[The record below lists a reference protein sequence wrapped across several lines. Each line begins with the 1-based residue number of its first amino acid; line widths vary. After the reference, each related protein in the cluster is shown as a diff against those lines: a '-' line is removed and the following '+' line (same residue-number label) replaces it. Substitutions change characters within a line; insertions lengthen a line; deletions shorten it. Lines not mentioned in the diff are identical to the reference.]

1 MRTIAYDFKQA
12 VKEANEWYTPE
23 ELSTMLK
30 DAALKLAEAIQDFPE
45 EVCAMQIAV
54 NNATAFLDLIEE
66 KEVER

>member
-30 DAALKLAEAIQDFPE
+30 DAALKLAEAI
-45 EVCAMQIAV
+45 
-54 NNATAFLDLIEE
+54 
-66 KEVER
+66 RS